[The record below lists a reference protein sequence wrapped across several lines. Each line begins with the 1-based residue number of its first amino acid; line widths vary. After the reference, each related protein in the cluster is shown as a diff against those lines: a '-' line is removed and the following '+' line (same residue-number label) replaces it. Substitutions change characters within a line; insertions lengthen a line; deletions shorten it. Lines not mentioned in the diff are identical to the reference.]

1 MNLVKKVA
9 LFSSVGVLAFALGGS
24 TGVMAA
30 PVENESLNKDGR
42 VVVPYVNWSGSA
54 YLTTGAYSNITSS
67 NNFFNDSPTVTNG
80 ANSPGSVTFRVVD
93 DTGAQVG
100 STKTVAAGKSVELDS
115 IPWNAGDYTLQG
127 KASKT
132 GYYNITID

>member
-1 MNLVKKVA
+1 MPSSPVHTIESTKKA
-9 LFSSVGVLAFALGGS
+9 
-24 TGVMAA
+24 T
-30 PVENESLNKDGR
+30 PRR
-42 VVVPYVNWSGSA
+42 V
-54 YLTTGAYSNITSS
+54 
-67 NNFFNDSPTVTNG
+67 PTVTNG

-100 STKTVAAGKSVELDS
+100 STKTVAAGKSVELDT

>member
-9 LFSSVGVLAFALGGS
+9 LFSSASVLALAIGS
-24 TGVMAA
+24 SSAVMAA

-67 NNFFNDSPTVTNG
+67 NNIFNDSPTVTNS
-80 ANSPGSVTFRVVD
+80 ANSPGSVTFRVID
-93 DTGAQVG
+93 ETGAQVG
-100 STKTVAAGKSVELDS
+100 STKTVAAGKSTELDS
-115 IPWNAGDYTLQG
+115 IPWNAGTYTLQG
-127 KASKT
+127 KGSKT
-132 GYYNITID
+132 GYYNISID